1 MGRKMITTTQA
12 QELLEQRGISA
23 PYQTVVRWARS
34 GAFAGA
40 QLDESN
46 PRGPV
51 WLIPADAVAKFTPP
65 ARGWP
70 KGKARK
76 AASTKQP
83 AKRARK
89 GKGA

>member
-1 MGRKMITTTQA
+1 MITTTQA
-12 QELLEQRGISA
+12 QELLKQRGINA

-34 GAFAGA
+34 GAFVGA

-51 WLIPADAVAKFTPP
+51 WLIPADAVTKFTPP

-76 AASTKQP
+76 PADAKQP
-83 AKRARK
+83 VKRRGRK
-89 GKGA
+89 AA

>member
-1 MGRKMITTTQA
+1 MITTTQA

-46 PRGPV
+46 PRGAV
-51 WLIPADAVAKFTPP
+51 WLIPVASVETFTPP

-76 AASTKQP
+76 VASAKTP

-89 GKGA
+89 RAA